1 MKAFVKSTRVFD
13 NGGIPLTSCLLV
25 SKKDEVANTGAY
37 LNDALHQVGLV
48 ILEFSTGL
56 RLH

>member
-13 NGGIPLTSCLLV
+13 NGGSPLTSYSLV
-25 SKKDEVANTGAY
+25 SERTKLSHKSLY
-37 LNDALHQVGLV
+37 LNNALHQVGLV
-48 ILEFSTGL
+48 VLKFSTGL

>member
-13 NGGIPLTSCLLV
+13 NGGSPLTSYSLV
-25 SKKDEVANTGAY
+25 SEKDKLSHTSAY

-48 ILEFSTGL
+48 VLEFSTGL